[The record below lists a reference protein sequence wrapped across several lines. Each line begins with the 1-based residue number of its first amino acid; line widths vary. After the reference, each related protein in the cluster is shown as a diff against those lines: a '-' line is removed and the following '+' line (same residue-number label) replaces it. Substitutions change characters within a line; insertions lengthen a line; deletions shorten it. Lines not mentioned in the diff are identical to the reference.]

1 MVAEFIKKWNTPA
14 LRKYV
19 SDHNKVIRFH
29 IGKEIRES
37 RVAYSKFLKVKR
49 RDLKA
54 AQEIDIKGM
63 KKNQIIE
70 AILKEP
76 VLVNRIKGDID
87 NKRAPAGFH
96 YMEGGV
102 IMKGDKHGVAKKE
115 EGGGGAKEKKKIK
128 LVTFYDDEPK
138 KSNLKTVT
146 KEDIKEL
153 GKGKKK
159 RRIVVKESKSLP
171 EVPKPKGKTKDPN
184 APEPPKRKVKK
195 TKILPETPKPKEKKK
210 KELPKTPKPKAKPA
224 LDPEKKRRIQ
234 VKVKDLGRRAID
246 KKRRQGESIGQAA
259 YKMKNEKT
267 DLYKYVKNNL
277 DPTKSDEKQPK
288 LIQELIEVYLNESQ
302 NSGDR
307 FGEHGIYRDR
317 TARGEIGI
325 DDDEFFAGYDDKTDE
340 YGTDTKK
347 NKLAHREYIKKRML
361 EEIREGTMDLE
372 DVTESGFTEEDLK
385 EKAPAPKKKIQ
396 IKKTAPKPKP
406 APKKEEPKEQLDE
419 KKYPREKMIKKY
431 NLKVGDKIKFT
442 ETRSNIIAT
451 ITKLGDK
458 TMSWKTDDGATG
470 FSNYRTLELERN
482 LGQEKTIKPK
492 AKPAPKKEEPKPK
505 AKAKPKPK
513 PISQEAKKALKE
525 AREKAKIAQKERDAL
540 KGKKPKLIKEIPSRL
555 KEKWFRY
562 MVSQYDDEPYSPAD
576 QLDEYEQLKEL
587 EEEYF
592 ENQAIRRDKS
602 LKTAEQAEGGSRVMS
617 ITETVKEII
626 NDDEDNNKKLIK
638 TLFPKFFDALYK

>member
-29 IGKEIRES
+29 IGKEIKEA

-54 AQEIDIKGM
+54 AQEINIKGM

-76 VLVNRIKGDID
+76 VLMKRIKDDID
-87 NKRAPAGFH
+87 NKRAPTGFH

-102 IMKGDKHGVAKKE
+102 IMKGDKHGGEKKE
-115 EGGGGAKEKKKIK
+115 EGGGAAEKKKIK

-195 TKILPETPKPKEKKK
+195 PKILPETPKPKEKKK
-210 KELPKTPKPKAKPA
+210 KELPKTPLTVTRADGSVSV
-224 LDPEKKRRIQ
+224 LKKRVR
-234 VKVKDLGRRAID
+234 D
-246 KKRRQGESIGQAA
+246 KRSILDRKAPETKKAPVPKKESF
-259 YKMKNEKT
+259 EK
-267 DLYKYVKNNL
+267 
-277 DPTKSDEKQPK
+277 
-288 LIQELIEVYLNESQ
+288 ELKI
-302 NSGDR
+302 
-307 FGEHGIYRDR
+307 
-317 TARGEIGI
+317 AM
-325 DDDEFFAGYDDKTDE
+325 E
-340 YGTDTKK
+340 YG
-347 NKLAHREYIKKRML
+347 NEIKK
-361 EEIREGTMDLE
+361 
-372 DVTESGFTEEDLK
+372 LK
-385 EKAPAPKKKIQ
+385 EKYSVKILKDLYSKPDGKNKKVELGKLITKDFKEVIAERKKLLKKTKDNKEIKKIMDKAFEEIEKIRDNVFDIPVELKMPKKSEVQ
-396 IKKTAPKPKP
+396 VKKA
-406 APKKEEPKEQLDE
+406 KEEKEAFE
-419 KKYPREKMIKKY
+419 K
-431 NLKVGDKIKFT
+431 
-442 ETRSNIIAT
+442 A
-451 ITKLGDK
+451 
-458 TMSWKTDDGATG
+458 
-470 FSNYRTLELERN
+470 
-482 LGQEKTIKPK
+482 IKP
-492 AKPAPKKEEPKPK
+492 KEEPKPK

-513 PISQEAKKALKE
+513 PISDEAKKALKE
-525 AREKAKIAQKERDAL
+525 AREEAKKAQEEREKL
-540 KGKKPKLIKEIPSRL
+540 RGKKPKLIKEIPSRL

-562 MVSQYDDEPYSPAD
+562 MVSQYDDEPFSPAD

-587 EEEYF
+587 ADEYF
-592 ENQAIRRDKS
+592 ENQEIRRDKS
-602 LKTAEQAEGGSRVMS
+602 LKAAEQSKGGSRVMS

-638 TLFPKFFDALYK
+638 SLFPKLFDALYK